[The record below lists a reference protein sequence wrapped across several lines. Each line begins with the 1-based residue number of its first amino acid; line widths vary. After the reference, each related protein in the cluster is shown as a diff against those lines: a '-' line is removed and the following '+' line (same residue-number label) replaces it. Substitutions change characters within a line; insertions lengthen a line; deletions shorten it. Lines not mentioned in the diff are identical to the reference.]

1 MKLKEDEEK
10 WNARRNTCEK
20 KKKSKRIE
28 IESVVR
34 GIKEDG
40 NTFVP
45 FYENRTRL
53 CNDNFPILFFFLCI
67 YQVLITIDLFN
78 KS

>member
-10 WNARRNTCEK
+10 WNARRDTCEK

-45 FYENRTRL
+45 FSNS
-53 CNDNFPILFFFLCI
+53 F
-67 YQVLITIDLFN
+67 V
-78 KS
+78 